1 METNNMKKE
10 KMITRTI
17 VTTNAEIMAFNLDTN
32 EVITLNETYIG
43 DLSDKE
49 IEKKFSVDYNNN
61 AKFLKLV
68 SAEKTSK
75 LYGIAEKDFLLYAV
89 ELDENRKEVK

>member
-1 METNNMKKE
+1 MRKE

-32 EVITLNETYIG
+32 EVITLNESYIG
-43 DLSDKE
+43 DLSDRD
-49 IEKKFSVDYNNN
+49 IEKQFAIDYDNS

-68 SAEKTSK
+68 NAEKSSK
-75 LYGIAEKDFLLYAV
+75 LYGITEKDFLENAI

>member
-1 METNNMKKE
+1 MRKE

-32 EVITLNETYIG
+32 EVITLNESYIG
-43 DLSDKE
+43 DLSDRD
-49 IEKKFSVDYNNN
+49 IEKQFVIDYDNS

-68 SAEKTSK
+68 NAEKSLK
-75 LYGIAEKDFLLYAV
+75 IYGITEKDFLENAI

>member
-1 METNNMKKE
+1 MKKE

-17 VTTNAEIMAFNLDTN
+17 VTTNAEIMSFNLDTN
-32 EVITLNETYIG
+32 EVITINESYIG

-49 IEKKFSVDYNNN
+49 IEKQFSVDYNNS

-75 LYGIAEKDFLLYAV
+75 LYGITEKDFLQYAV

>member
-1 METNNMKKE
+1 MKKQ

-32 EVITLNETYIG
+32 EVITLNESYIG

-49 IEKKFSVDYNNN
+49 IEKQFAIDYDNY
-61 AKFLKLV
+61 AKFLKIV
-68 SAEKTSK
+68 NAEKKTK
-75 LYGIAEKDFLLYAV
+75 LYGISEKDFLQYGV
-89 ELDENRKEVK
+89 ELDENRKEV

>member
-1 METNNMKKE
+1 MRKE

-17 VTTNAEIMAFNLDTN
+17 VTTNAEIMCFNLDTN
-32 EVITLNETYIG
+32 EVITLTETYIG

-49 IEKKFSVDYNNN
+49 IEKRFSVDYNNS

-68 SAEKTSK
+68 SAKKTSK
-75 LYGIAEKDFLLYAV
+75 LYGITEKDFLLYAV
-89 ELDENRKEVK
+89 ELDEK